1 MSKKIKIEVWSDVMC
16 PFCYIGKRRL
26 EQALEKFPKKDEVEI
41 EWKSFQLDPN
51 TKSVPGKDAYTYLA
65 ERYGRDI
72 EWSKAMHENVT
83 NMAAEVGLDYRF
95 DKAQIA
101 NSFDAHRLEHLAKKL
116 GKGNK
121 AVELIF
127 AAYFTE
133 GKDIAD
139 IDTLIEIGKAAGI
152 DQQEIEKVFK
162 GSDFGNAVR
171 QDIAEA
177 QQLGI
182 TGVPFFVFNR
192 KYGISGAQPVEEFSR
207 TLEQVMGEVA
217 AKS

>member
-1 MSKKIKIEVWSDVMC
+1 MSKKIKIEIWSDVMC

-26 EQALEKFPKKDEVEI
+26 EQALEKFPQRDNVEI

-72 EWSKAMHENVT
+72 EWSKATHENVT
-83 NMAAEVGLDYRF
+83 RMAAEVGLGYRF

-116 GKGNK
+116 GKGDQV
-121 AVELIF
+121 VELIF

-133 GKDIAD
+133 GKNISDL
-139 IDTLIEIGKAAGI
+139 DTLIEIGKAAGI
-152 DQQEIEKVFK
+152 DQHEIETVFK

-171 QDIAEA
+171 QDIIEA

-192 KYGISGAQPVEEFSR
+192 KYGISGAQPVEEFSK
-207 TLEQVMGEVA
+207 TLEQVLVEAEAGN
-217 AKS
+217 

>member
-1 MSKKIKIEVWSDVMC
+1 MSKKIKIEIWSDVMC

-26 EQALEKFPKKDEVEI
+26 EQALEIFPKKEEVEI

-51 TKSVPGKDAYTYLA
+51 TKSAPGKDAYTYLA

-83 NMAAEVGLDYRF
+83 NMAAEVGLEYRF
-95 DKAQIA
+95 DKAKIA

-116 GKGNK
+116 GLGTKV
-121 AVELIF
+121 VELIF

-139 IDTLIEIGKAAGI
+139 IETLIEIGKAAGI

-171 QDIAEA
+171 QDILEA
-177 QQLGI
+177 QQLGV

-192 KYGISGAQPVEEFSR
+192 KYGISGAQPVAEFSR
-207 TLEQVMGEVA
+207 TLEQVLSEAA
-217 AKS
+217 AKE